1 MPAMVAEGEDGVD
14 VRTGHNLDAQV
25 CDTHAQPMTA
35 TTGLPQG
42 GRSGWVSR
50 MVRIIE
56 VDPRDEAE
64 LRAFHDTEQ
73 AAIRHDRP
81 EAVIRT
87 WPAFLTLA
95 LTPSPYYRRTFLA
108 AVDDGSTVGV
118 ADLGGSLGDNE
129 HLADVEI
136 NVLAD
141 HRRQGVGRALWE
153 EADRRRRA
161 DGRTS
166 VCGEVCLPVG
176 ITPDTSAAYAF
187 AEAMGFSTVHRE
199 DQLVLR
205 LPVEK
210 GHIAAVSAAV
220 ERQAAS
226 YEIVTWRNRC
236 PDEYAAV
243 FCEMKTT
250 MNNDMPVGEMDYQPI
265 VYDEPRLRTHE
276 ERSARSFDQLI
287 AAARQPDTGS
297 LVGYS
302 QLYLPHGEDYVIQD
316 DTLVMPDHRGHH
328 LGTALKLTTLEIL
341 LREHPERS
349 RIHTWTDPENL
360 AMYRTNTALGFRV
373 VERMH
378 EMQRRDA

>member
-1 MPAMVAEGEDGVD
+1 MVQIVE
-14 VRTGHNLDAQV
+14 L
-25 CDTHAQPMTA
+25 
-35 TTGLPQG
+35 
-42 GRSGWVSR
+42 
-50 MVRIIE
+50 
-56 VDPRDEAE
+56 DPRDEVG

-87 WPAFLTLA
+87 WPAFQA
-95 LTPSPYYRRTFLA
+95 IAQTPSPYYRHTFLA
-108 AVDDGSTVGV
+108 AVHDGRTVGV
-118 ADLGGSLGDNE
+118 ADLGESVGDNE
-129 HLADVEI
+129 HLADLEI
-136 NVLAD
+136 DVLAD
-141 HRRQGVGRALWE
+141 HRRRGVGRALWE

-166 VCGEVCLPVG
+166 ICGEVCLAAGV
-176 ITPDTSAAYAF
+176 TPDASAAYAF
-187 AEAMGFSTVHRE
+187 ADAMGFSTVHRE

-205 LPVEK
+205 LPVEA
-210 GHIAAVSAAV
+210 GHVAAVSAAV
-220 ERQAAS
+220 EGRAAA

-236 PDEYAAV
+236 PDEYAAA

-250 MNNDMPVGEMDYQPI
+250 MSNDVPVGDMDYQPI
-265 VYDEPRLRTHE
+265 VYDEPRLRAQE
-276 ERSARSFDQLI
+276 ERAARSFDQLI
-287 AAARQPDTGS
+287 AAARHTGTGG

-302 QLYLPHGEDYVIQD
+302 QLYLPQGEEYVIQD
-316 DTLVMPDHRGHH
+316 DTLVMPEHRGHR
-328 LGTALKLTTLEIL
+328 LGAALKLTTLEIL
-341 LREHPERS
+341 LRDHPERS

>member
-1 MPAMVAEGEDGVD
+1 MVQIVE
-14 VRTGHNLDAQV
+14 L
-25 CDTHAQPMTA
+25 
-35 TTGLPQG
+35 
-42 GRSGWVSR
+42 
-50 MVRIIE
+50 
-56 VDPRDEAE
+56 DPRDEAG

-73 AAIRHDRP
+73 ATIRHDRP

-87 WPAFLTLA
+87 WPAFLTIA
-95 LTPSPYYRRTFLA
+95 QTPSPYYRHTFLA
-108 AVDDGSTVGV
+108 AVDDGRTVGV
-118 ADLGGSLGDNE
+118 ADLGGSVGDNE
-129 HLADVEI
+129 HLADLEI

-141 HRRQGVGRALWE
+141 HRRRGVGRALWE
-153 EADRRRRA
+153 EADRRRRS

-166 VCGEVCLPVG
+166 ICGEVCLPAGV
-176 ITPDTSAAYAF
+176 TTDTSAAYAF

-205 LPVEK
+205 LPVES
-210 GHIAAVSAAV
+210 GYLAVVSAAA
-220 ERQAAS
+220 ERRAAS
-226 YEIVTWRNRC
+226 YEILTWRNRC
-236 PDEYAAV
+236 PDEHAAA

-250 MNNDMPVGEMDYQPI
+250 MSSDVPVGDIDYQPI
-265 VYDEPRLRTHE
+265 VYDEARLRAQE
-276 ERSARSFDQLI
+276 ERAAGSFDQLI
-287 AAARQPDTGS
+287 AAARQPGTGS

-316 DTLVMPDHRGHH
+316 DTLVMPDHRGHR

-341 LREHPERS
+341 LRDHPERS